1 MESHVIPFENRWT
14 NGKHAWEWHCELE
27 RLGVSAVRTMY
38 CEHETHHRNKS
49 AVVFDIP
56 AGFVRDWLAFHDRRA
71 ARQQWLWQQW
81 LWRASVIALG
91 LIAASGAV
99 LGMLG

>member
-27 RLGVSAVRTMY
+27 RLGVPAVRTMY
-38 CEHETHHRNKS
+38 CEHETHYRDEP

-56 AGFVRDWLAFHDRRA
+56 AGFVRDWLAFHDQRT
-71 ARQQWLWQQW
+71 ARHQL
-81 LWRASVIALG
+81 LWRASVITLG

-99 LGMLG
+99 LGAFR

>member
-14 NGKHAWEWHCELE
+14 NGEHAWQWHRELE
-27 RLGVSAVRTMY
+27 RLGVPTVRTMY
-38 CEHETHHRNKS
+38 CEHETHHGAEP

-71 ARQQWLWQQW
+71 ARRQF
-81 LWRASVIALG
+81 LWRASVIMLCVA
-91 LIAASGAV
+91 AASGVVFGA
-99 LGMLG
+99 LR